1 MRLVDSKARLGP
13 DRRGGPSMVPAY
25 HIRATLLPDGDQQRD
40 FWIHDRRITF
50 EPVDGAEDLAPIGGF
65 VLPGLVDCHV
75 HLTLDFAESGLPA
88 GSAELVEANLRGHL
102 TTGTFVVR
110 DMGAVSDATQRL
122 SDECRPRVHYAGR
135 LLAPPNRYF
144 GIQRNTPSDEL
155 VDVATREAKSG
166 AHWVKI
172 IADFDESG
180 DLLQGTPNYP
190 HEILAA
196 AVKAAQSAGA
206 RVAVHA
212 VSAAGIQAALNAGVD
227 SVEHGTGI
235 SERQLEQMAARQT
248 AWTPTLVI
256 APGAAAMS
264 SEMGGKRAADAV
276 LAGFENARQMLPVA
290 ARLGVPI
297 LAGTDMYPP
306 GSVWREVAALKASGL
321 EPALALAAASTT
333 ARAFLGEP
341 ALEESALADLVLYER
356 DPRNDPEF
364 LKRPSLVMFRG
375 DRVAA

>member
-1 MRLVDSKARLGP
+1 
-13 DRRGGPSMVPAY
+13 MVPAY

-50 EPVDGAEDLAPIGGF
+50 GPVDGAEDLAPIGGF

-180 DLLQGTPNYP
+180 DLLNGTPNYP
-190 HEILAA
+190 QETLAA
-196 AVKAAQSAGA
+196 AVKAAQAEGA

-212 VSAAGIQAALNAGVD
+212 VSPAGIEAGLTAGVD
-227 SVEHGTGI
+227 SIEHGTGI
-235 SERQLEQMAARQT
+235 SKRQLEEMAGRQIV
-248 AWTPTLVI
+248 WTPTLVI

-264 SEMGGKRAADAV
+264 REMGGKRTEPDSASGYEFTSQMFFDETITDAV
-276 LAGFENARQMLPVA
+276 LARAPYNQKGSPDTRNA
-290 ARLGVPI
+290 GDSI
-297 LAGTDMYPP
+297 FN
-306 GSVWREVAALKASGL
+306 
-321 EPALALAAASTT
+321 PALVVPLTAEGDGYSGTLHIGINAA
-333 ARAFLGEP
+333 
-341 ALEESALADLVLYER
+341 
-356 DPRNDPEF
+356 
-364 LKRPSLVMFRG
+364 
-375 DRVAA
+375 